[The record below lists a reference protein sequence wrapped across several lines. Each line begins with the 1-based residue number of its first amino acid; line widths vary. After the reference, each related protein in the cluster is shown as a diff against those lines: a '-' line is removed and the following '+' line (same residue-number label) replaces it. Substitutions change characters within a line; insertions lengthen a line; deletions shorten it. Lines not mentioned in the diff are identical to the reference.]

1 MVTMAEWK
9 NAAVGSV
16 VFNADNRERPHG
28 IALLWI
34 RRWSLASIAL
44 LMLSLLVPTNGSAQG
59 FGPRAFQLV
68 PEKTNVLALY
78 AYLLDGNR
86 AVDPSVVIQG
96 ADIEI
101 DLAVLQYSRAID
113 IKGNQ
118 AGIYAI
124 VSAGQID
131 GTVDLGNMALSDK
144 NSGFGDIQ
152 IGATFGVVGSPT
164 LTMGEYVKY
173 KPGFSAGIITLFTL
187 PTGQYDESHALNLGT
202 NRWAAQLGTVL
213 LWYQG
218 DTLLDPRLRTFELVP
233 TVTFYGDND
242 DPFGANI
249 SGQSAMFKLEGHIT
263 QNINQ
268 AMFLSADALYTYGG
282 ETTTDGVNNND
293 KQSAVML
300 GASFGMILS
309 RSASL
314 KLSYGEVV
322 YRNDDGP
329 DGSMFRAVLSVLF

>member
-1 MVTMAEWK
+1 MATVTGWQD
-9 NAAVGSV
+9 AA
-16 VFNADNRERPHG
+16 ARLDILRMDNRDRAHG
-28 IALLWI
+28 VGWLWV
-34 RRWSLASIAL
+34 RRWFLGSIIL
-44 LMLSLLVPTNGSAQG
+44 LMLSLLIPTNAAAQG

-78 AYLLDGNR
+78 GYLLDGNR
-86 AVDPSVVIQG
+86 LVDPSVVIQG
-96 ADIEI
+96 AEIEI
-101 DLAVLQYSRAID
+101 DLAVLQYSRAFE

-118 AGIYAI
+118 AGIYGI
-124 VSAGQID
+124 VSAGQVD
-131 GTVDLGNMALSDK
+131 GSVDLGTMTLADS

-152 IGATFGVVGSPT
+152 IGATFGVIGSPS
-164 LTMGEYVKY
+164 LSLEEYVKY
-173 KPGFSAGIITLFTL
+173 KPSFSLGILTLFTL

-233 TVTFYGDND
+233 SVTFYGDND
-242 DPFGANI
+242 DPFGANN
-249 SGQSAMFKLEGHIT
+249 SEQSAMFKLEGHIT

-268 AMFLSADALYTYGG
+268 AMFLSADAFYTYGG
-282 ETTTDGVNNND
+282 ETTSDGTNNND
-293 KQSAVML
+293 KQSALML
-300 GASFGMILS
+300 GASFGMMVS

-329 DGSMFRAVLSVLF
+329 DGSMFRAVLSILF